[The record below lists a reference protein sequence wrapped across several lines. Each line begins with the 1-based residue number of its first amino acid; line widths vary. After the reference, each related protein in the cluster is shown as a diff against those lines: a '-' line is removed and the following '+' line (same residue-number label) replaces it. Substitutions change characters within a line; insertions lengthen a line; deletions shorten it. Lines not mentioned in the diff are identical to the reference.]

1 MPRMVDWSC
10 SCGHEEADA
19 FVDADATRKCPKC
32 SAPMEQIWW
41 RTRQRSGEWD
51 DASAVL
57 VFTNRDGEIRYPGR
71 TDAPC
76 PAGYEPVRLR
86 SLRAVERFE
95 RQHGVRSEM
104 AWYDRGSARGF
115 DDYVGGKK
123 LTH

>member
-1 MPRMVDWSC
+1 
-10 SCGHEEADA
+10 
-19 FVDADATRKCPKC
+19 
-32 SAPMEQIWW
+32 MEQIWW
-41 RTRQRSGEWD
+41 RTRQKPGEWD
-51 DASAVL
+51 DSAAVL

-71 TDAPC
+71 VDAPC

-104 AWYDRGSARGF
+104 AWYDKGSARGF